1 MSGLFAP
8 DVLVALGVSASAGLT
23 TVLGG
28 LFVLRM
34 DKTNSHHLTI
44 ALAFAG
50 GAMVYVSLLEI
61 FPKSAASLGEVHGAN
76 TGYAW
81 TTLAFFGGIS
91 LLVLLDSL
99 VPNPHPDVA
108 ASSRRDKAAEA
119 RMSLLTAAAITAHNR
134 PEGLATFFATLD
146 DPAVGA
152 SLAIAIA
159 LHNIPEGVSV
169 AVPVYYATGS
179 RSKAVLASLVSGL
192 AEPLGAILGC
202 LALAPFMSPATLG
215 LVFGILSGTMVFLA
229 LEELLPAAKR
239 YAQGRETAYG
249 MVAGMAVV
257 ALSLVLLR

>member
-1 MSGLFAP
+1 MSGLFSP
-8 DVLVALGVSASAGLT
+8 EVLVALGVSASAGLA
-23 TVLGG
+23 TVLGS

-34 DKTNSHHLTI
+34 DRTNSHHLAI

-50 GAMVYVSLLEI
+50 GAMVYVSLVEI
-61 FPKSAASLGEVHGAN
+61 FPKSAAALAEVRGAKA
-76 TGYAW
+76 GYAW
-81 TTLAFFGGIS
+81 TTLAFFCGIG
-91 LLVLLDSL
+91 LLVLLDRL

-108 ASSRRDKAAEA
+108 ATSGRDKAAVA
-119 RMSLLTAAAITAHNR
+119 RMSLLTTAAITAHNL

-146 DPAVGA
+146 NPAVGE

-159 LHNIPEGVSV
+159 LHNVPEGVSV
-169 AVPVYYATGS
+169 AVPVYFATGS
-179 RSKAVLASLVSGL
+179 RWKAVLASLVSGL
-192 AEPLGAILGC
+192 AEPLGAILGYIV
-202 LALAPFMSPATLG
+202 LAPFMSPATLG
-215 LVFGILSGTMVFLA
+215 VVFGILSGTMVFLA

>member
-1 MSGLFAP
+1 MSGLLSP

-34 DKTNSHHLTI
+34 DKTNSHHLAI

-50 GAMVYVSLLEI
+50 GAMVYISLVEI

-76 TGYAW
+76 AGYAW
-81 TTLAFFGGIS
+81 TTLAFFDSIG
-91 LLVLLDSL
+91 LLVLLDRL

-108 ASSRRDKAAEA
+108 ATSQRDKAAVA
-119 RMSLLTAAAITAHNR
+119 RMSLLTAAAITAHNL

-179 RSKAVLASLVSGL
+179 RSKAVLASQDGTEMQQPPEAGGRLRRSDRAPVSTYCETVVS
-192 AEPLGAILGC
+192 AHCTTVILTVG
-202 LALAPFMSPATLG
+202 PRS
-215 LVFGILSGTMVFLA
+215 
-229 LEELLPAAKR
+229 R
-239 YAQGRETAYG
+239 
-249 MVAGMAVV
+249 VV
-257 ALSLVLLR
+257 I

>member
-1 MSGLFAP
+1 MHNLFTP
-8 DVLVALGVSASAGLT
+8 EVLVALGVSASAGLA
-23 TVLGG
+23 TVLGS

-34 DKTNSHHLTI
+34 DKTNSHHLAL

-50 GAMVYVSLLEI
+50 GAMVYVSLVEI
-61 FPKSAASLGEVHGAN
+61 FPKSAASLGKIYGPKA
-76 TGYAW
+76 GYAW
-81 TTLAFFGGIS
+81 TTLAFFGGIG
-91 LLVLLDSL
+91 LLVLLDRL

-108 ASSRRDKAAEA
+108 AATRRDKATIA
-119 RMSLLTAAAITAHNR
+119 RMSLLTAAAITAHNL

-152 SLAIAIA
+152 SLAVAIA

-192 AEPLGAILGC
+192 AEPLGAVLGYV
-202 LALAPFMSPATLG
+202 ALTPMMSPATFG
-215 LVFGILSGTMVFLA
+215 TVFGVLAGTMVFLA

-257 ALSLVLLR
+257 ALSLVMLR